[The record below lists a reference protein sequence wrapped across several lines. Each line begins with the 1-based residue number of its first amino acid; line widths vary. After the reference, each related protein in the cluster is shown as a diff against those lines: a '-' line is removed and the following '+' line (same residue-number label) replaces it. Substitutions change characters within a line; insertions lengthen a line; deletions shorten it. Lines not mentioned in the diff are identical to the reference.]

1 VTDTKTTA
9 IIKSAVTFLL
19 IVIVAS
25 VETSLFPYIR
35 IAGTIPSVLIYI
47 VTATAVFEGP
57 AAGLAC
63 GTVAGFILDGING
76 LSFYYYTIFMVFT
89 GAFIGTVSPNYFRK
103 RIPTAMLWGA
113 IFWFA
118 CEFLRF
124 FFSIYIFGKSDF
136 SPVFSII
143 IPGSFYSFII
153 SPFVIYPVSL
163 MYRKMKKEPVL
174 FR

>member
-1 VTDTKTTA
+1 
-9 IIKSAVTFLL
+9 
-19 IVIVAS
+19 
-25 VETSLFPYIR
+25 
-35 IAGTIPSVLIYI
+35 
-47 VTATAVFEGP
+47 
-57 AAGLAC
+57 
-63 GTVAGFILDGING
+63 
-76 LSFYYYTIFMVFT
+76 
-89 GAFIGTVSPNYFRK
+89 
-103 RIPTAMLWGA
+103 MLWGA